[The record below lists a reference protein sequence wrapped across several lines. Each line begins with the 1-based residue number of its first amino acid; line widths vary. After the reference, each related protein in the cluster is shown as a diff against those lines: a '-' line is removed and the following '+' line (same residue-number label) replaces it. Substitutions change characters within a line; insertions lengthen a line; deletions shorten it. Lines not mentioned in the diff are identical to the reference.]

1 MKLQFKHQPFQ
12 AEAAAAVCDVFRG
25 QSLCAQ
31 AHRQGLGAAADR
43 PLSLAGTG
51 TGLCNQPLAPE
62 LTDARILK
70 NLHAVQRRAGLP
82 LSKALAGPGIN
93 LSVEMETG
101 TGKTYT
107 YVKTIYELNA
117 RYGWSRFI
125 IVVPSVAVREGVYR
139 SLQTTQEHFAGE
151 YGRRLRFF
159 IYNSDR
165 LAQVDRFASDSA
177 IQVMIIN
184 MQAFNS
190 GRNQRIIDQRP
201 DSFRG
206 RRPIDVIA
214 ATRPILIIDEPQS
227 VEGRQT
233 RESLRKFN
241 ALFTLRYSATH
252 REAYNMVYRLDA
264 LDAYNRHLVKR
275 IAALGVT
282 FTSSPA
288 AGGFVYL
295 EGVDLSRDRAPAARI
310 GFEVKGA
317 SDIQTVVKQLR
328 RKADLFAAS
337 NGLAEYADR
346 YVVAEI
352 DGRDSSVTFLNG
364 LKLYA
369 GQFSGGEERTALQRR
384 VQIRETIRTHLR
396 RERELY
402 SRGVKVLSLFFIDE
416 VSKYRLY
423 DGDSGSGRSGEYAK
437 MFEAEYVAVAEAFR
451 REIDDPAYRAYLD
464 GIDARE
470 THQGYFSVDRRKGRQ
485 ARFVEGKIDHKSRTS
500 SDADAYD
507 LIMRDKE
514 RLLSLDEPVR
524 FLFSHSALREGWD
537 NPNVFQICM
546 LKPQTE
552 SEIRSRQEIGRGLR
566 LCVNQEG
573 ERMDESVL
581 GGAVQELNKLTLIT
595 DMEFGRFAE
604 ALQQGL
610 AASLAGRPRTVEPGL
625 FAGRLLTGTTG
636 AWVRVTRELAEE
648 ICAALR
654 KQGYVK
660 DRVLTGSFFAD
671 RDRGTVRLGG
681 SLQDLS
687 AAVAQVLSGVY
698 TPRAIPAENAH
709 GGNVTA
715 RADPEK
721 LQTEAFRS
729 LWARVGPKSFYT
741 VSFDTRELIGNVIQ
755 ALDAHLQVTP
765 VSVRTVYGEQATQLQ
780 SREQLLQGRAFRRRE
795 SRVQAAGPPAPGGV
809 RYDLVGRLVE
819 ETGLTRTTAAAILQG
834 IAPETFAMFRLNP
847 EDFLLQA
854 SRLINREKAAAVVRH
869 ITYHRLDASY
879 DAALFTNAVRRGRL
893 GCTAVPAAHSISDYV
908 ICDTDRERAFAEA
921 LEASEAVRLYVRLP
935 KSFFIPTPV
944 GRYTPDWAIA
954 LRDRAGDPVYFVAET
969 SGKAPQPQ
977 GVEAAK
983 LQCARAHFAAVSG
996 GEVMC
1001 GAVRDLDELLRIVG

>member
-1 MKLQFKHQPFQ
+1 MKLKFKNQNFQ
-12 AEAAAAVCDVFRG
+12 
-25 QSLCAQ
+25 
-31 AHRQGLGAAADR
+31 
-43 PLSLAGTG
+43 
-51 TGLCNQPLAPE
+51 
-62 LTDARILK
+62 TDAVNAVVDLFIGQEKTQSTFSVMDDRQTTFLNELGQGNALYIDQETLTA
-70 NLHAVQRRAGLP
+70 NMHAVQKRNSLP
-82 LSKALAGPGIN
+82 LTDIAGNMQFCI
-93 LSVEMETG
+93 EMETG
-101 TGKTYT
+101 TGKTYVYT
-107 YVKTIYELNA
+107 KTIFELH
-117 RYGWSRFI
+117 RKYGFTKFV
-125 IVVPSVAVREGVYR
+125 IVVPSVAIREGVYK
-139 SLQTTQEHFAGE
+139 SFQVTQEHFGLQ
-151 YGRRLRFF
+151 YDNVPCRYF
-159 IYNSDR
+159 IYSSAKLSDVR
-165 LAQVDRFASDSA
+165 QFATSSN
-177 IQVMIIN
+177 IEVMIIN
-184 MQAFNS
+184 IDAFKKAENIINQAQDRLNGETAMGFIQNTH
-190 GRNQRIIDQRP
+190 
-201 DSFRG
+201 
-206 RRPIDVIA
+206 PIV
-214 ATRPILIIDEPQS
+214 IIDEPQS
-227 VEGRQT
+227 VDNTPKAKEAIAT
-233 RESLRKFN
+233 LN
-241 ALFTLRYSATH
+241 PLCVLRYSATH

-317 SDIQTVVKQLR
+317 SGIRTVVKQLR

-437 MFEAEYVAVAEAFR
+437 MFEEEYVAVAEAFR
-451 REIDDPAYRAYLD
+451 REIDDLAYRAYLD

-485 ARFVEGKIDHKSRTS
+485 ARFVEGKIDHTSRTS

-537 NPNVFQICM
+537 NPHGFQICM

-636 AWVRVTRELAEE
+636 ARVRVTRELADE

-671 RDRGTVRLGG
+671 RDRGAVRLGG

-969 SGKAPQPQ
+969 SGRAPQPQ

>member
-1 MKLQFKHQPFQ
+1 
-12 AEAAAAVCDVFRG
+12 
-25 QSLCAQ
+25 
-31 AHRQGLGAAADR
+31 
-43 PLSLAGTG
+43 
-51 TGLCNQPLAPE
+51 
-62 LTDARILK
+62 
-70 NLHAVQRRAGLP
+70 
-82 LSKALAGPGIN
+82 
-93 LSVEMETG
+93 
-101 TGKTYT
+101 
-107 YVKTIYELNA
+107 
-117 RYGWSRFI
+117 
-125 IVVPSVAVREGVYR
+125 
-139 SLQTTQEHFAGE
+139 
-151 YGRRLRFF
+151 
-159 IYNSDR
+159 
-165 LAQVDRFASDSA
+165 
-177 IQVMIIN
+177 
-184 MQAFNS
+184 
-190 GRNQRIIDQRP
+190 
-201 DSFRG
+201 
-206 RRPIDVIA
+206 
-214 ATRPILIIDEPQS
+214 
-227 VEGRQT
+227 
-233 RESLRKFN
+233 
-241 ALFTLRYSATH
+241 
-252 REAYNMVYRLDA
+252 
-264 LDAYNRHLVKR
+264 
-275 IAALGVT
+275 
-282 FTSSPA
+282 
-288 AGGFVYL
+288 
-295 EGVDLSRDRAPAARI
+295 
-310 GFEVKGA
+310 
-317 SDIQTVVKQLR
+317 
-328 RKADLFAAS
+328 
-337 NGLAEYADR
+337 
-346 YVVAEI
+346 
-352 DGRDSSVTFLNG
+352 
-364 LKLYA
+364 
-369 GQFSGGEERTALQRR
+369 
-384 VQIRETIRTHLR
+384 
-396 RERELY
+396 
-402 SRGVKVLSLFFIDE
+402 
-416 VSKYRLY
+416 
-423 DGDSGSGRSGEYAK
+423 
-437 MFEAEYVAVAEAFR
+437 
-451 REIDDPAYRAYLD
+451 
-464 GIDARE
+464 
-470 THQGYFSVDRRKGRQ
+470 
-485 ARFVEGKIDHKSRTS
+485 
-500 SDADAYD
+500 
-507 LIMRDKE
+507 
-514 RLLSLDEPVR
+514 
-524 FLFSHSALREGWD
+524 
-537 NPNVFQICM
+537 M

-636 AWVRVTRELAEE
+636 ARVRVTRELAEE

-819 ETGLTRTTAAAILQG
+819 ETGLTRTTAASILQG